1 MRNKKDDVVV
11 ENNLYIKIEPAV
23 DSLRKQEVGKRLSNP
38 VV

>member
-11 ENNLYIKIEPAV
+11 ENNLYIKIELTM

-38 VV
+38 VI

>member
-1 MRNKKDDVVV
+1 MRNKKDDIVV
-11 ENNLYIKIEPAV
+11 ENNLCIKIEPTM